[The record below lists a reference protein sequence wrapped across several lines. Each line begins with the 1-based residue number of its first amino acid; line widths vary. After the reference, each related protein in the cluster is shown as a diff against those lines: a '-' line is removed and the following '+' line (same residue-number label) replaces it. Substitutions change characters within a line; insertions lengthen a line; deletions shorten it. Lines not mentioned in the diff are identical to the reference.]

1 MPDRGRIIAAGQS
14 RTGVRP
20 ARTGAPPV
28 ARGGMAESRPMRLP
42 ATFRLFLPL
51 LLIALAGCGEQ
62 PLNSPYPA
70 GEKDANTLYAA
81 FAERPKHLDPAVAYN
96 SNEYVF
102 IQQVYEPPL
111 QYHYLRRPYTL
122 VPLSATELPRT
133 TLLDA
138 TGKALPADA
147 DPTRAAASEYE
158 IHIRPGIRYAPH
170 PAFARDDAGKLRYHH
185 LDAAAL
191 GHINTLTDFAQS
203 GSRELTAADYVYQIK
218 RLASPRAQSPI
229 SGLLQAHIA
238 GFDELTKTLAAADG
252 GTWLDLRRF
261 DLAGVQAVDRY
272 TLRIRLSDVYPQ
284 FTYWLAMPFFAPL
297 PWEADRF
304 YSQPGLAARN
314 ISLDWYPVGTGPFM
328 LTVNDPNRRMVLER
342 NPLFRGEPYPTDG
355 EPGDAAAGLLADAG
369 KPMPFID
376 RAVFSLER
384 ESIPVWTKF
393 LQGYYDRSSVGSD
406 SFDRVV
412 NLGGGGELQ
421 LNDRMRARGMRLS
434 SSVMTSVYYT
444 GFNMLDD
451 TVGGDGEK
459 PRALRQAIAIAIDQ
473 EESIAIFQ
481 NGLGV
486 AMQGPLPPGIFGYR
500 DGAAGINPYV
510 YRWQAGHPQRLG
522 LDRARALL
530 AQAGYP
536 NGRDAVSG
544 KPLVLYFD
552 STASG
557 PDAKSYLD
565 WLRKQFDK
573 LGVQL
578 VVRSTDYNRF
588 QDKMRRGQAQIY
600 QWGWNADYP
609 DPENFL
615 FLFYGPNGKVKHGGE
630 NASNYANPE
639 FDRAFER
646 MRLLPNGPE
655 RQQLIDRMVE
665 LLRRDA
671 PWVAG
676 SHPQQVVLD
685 HAWNANLKPN
695 DMATNT
701 LKYLRLNPSL
711 RAQMRA
717 AWNTPH
723 WAPVVA
729 IGVLALLVA
738 VPAVRL
744 WRRRLGASAVGDIG
758 KNA

>member
-1 MPDRGRIIAAGQS
+1 
-14 RTGVRP
+14 
-20 ARTGAPPV
+20 
-28 ARGGMAESRPMRLP
+28 MRLP
-42 ATFRLFLPL
+42 APFRLLLPL
-51 LLIALAGCGEQ
+51 LLIALAGCGEA

-70 GEKDANTLYAA
+70 AEQNANTLYAA
-81 FAERPKHLDPAVAYN
+81 FAERPKHLDPAVAYS
-96 SNEYVF
+96 SNEYAF

-111 QYHYLRRPYTL
+111 QYHYLRRPFAL
-122 VPLSATELPRT
+122 VPLSAAELPRT
-133 TLLDA
+133 TLLDRA
-138 TGKALPADA
+138 GNALPAGA
-147 DPTRAAASEYE
+147 DPARAKASMYE
-158 IHIRPGIRYAPH
+158 IRIQPGIRYAPH
-170 PAFARDDAGKLRYHH
+170 PAFARGDDGRLLYHR
-185 LDAAAL
+185 LDPAAL
-191 GHINTLTDFAQS
+191 GRIDTLADFAQRA
-203 GSRELTAADYVYQIK
+203 SRELTADDYVYQIK
-218 RLASPRAQSPI
+218 RLASPRVQSPI
-229 SGLLQAHIA
+229 RGLLQAHIA
-238 GFDELTKTLAAADG
+238 GFAQLTQALAAADEDG
-252 GTWLDLRRF
+252 WLDLRRF

-272 TLRIRLSDVYPQ
+272 TLRIRLTDVYPQ

-304 YSQPGLAARN
+304 YSQPGLAAKN
-314 ISLDWYPVGTGPFM
+314 ISLDWYPVGTGPYM
-328 LTVNDPNRRMVLER
+328 LSVNDPNRRMVLER
-342 NPLFRGEPYPTDG
+342 NPLFRGEPYPADG

-376 RAVFSLER
+376 RAVYSLER

-393 LQGYYDRSSVGSD
+393 LQGYYDRSAVGMD
-406 SFDRVV
+406 SFDQVV
-412 NLGGGGELQ
+412 NLGAGGELE
-421 LNDRMRARGMRLS
+421 LTEAMRARGMRLS
-434 SSVMTSVYYT
+434 SSVMSSIYYT

-451 TVGGDGEK
+451 TVGGDGPK
-459 PRALRQAIAIAIDQ
+459 QRALRQAIAIAIDQ

-481 NGLGV
+481 NGLGL

-500 DGAAGINPYV
+500 DGEAGINPYV
-510 YRWQAGHPQRLG
+510 YGWQAGRPQRLG
-522 LDRARALL
+522 IERARALL
-530 AQAGYP
+530 KTAGYP

-552 STASG
+552 SMASG
-557 PDAKSYLD
+557 PDAKSYMD
-565 WLRKQFDK
+565 WLRKQFGK

-630 NASNYANPE
+630 NASNYANAE

-646 MRLLPNGPE
+646 MRVLPNGDE
-655 RQQLIDRMVE
+655 RQRLIDRMVE

-676 SHPQQVVLD
+676 FHPQQVVLN
-685 HAWNANLKPN
+685 HAWTGNLKPN

-701 LKYLRLNPSL
+701 LKYQRLDPSL
-711 RAQMRA
+711 RASMRA
-717 AWNTPH
+717 AWNKPR

-729 IGVLALLVA
+729 VGALLLLST

-744 WRRRLGASAVGDIG
+744 WRKRLRANAHGDHP
-758 KNA
+758 

>member
-1 MPDRGRIIAAGQS
+1 
-14 RTGVRP
+14 
-20 ARTGAPPV
+20 
-28 ARGGMAESRPMRLP
+28 MRLP
-42 ATFRLFLPL
+42 APFRLLLPL
-51 LLIALAGCGEQ
+51 LLIALAGCGEA

-70 GEKDANTLYAA
+70 GEQNANTLYAA
-81 FAERPKHLDPAVAYN
+81 FAERPKHLDPAVAYS
-96 SNEYVF
+96 SNEYAF

-111 QYHYLRRPYTL
+111 QYHYLRRPYAL
-122 VPLSATELPRT
+122 VPLSAVELPRT
-133 TLLDA
+133 TLLDRA
-138 TGKALPADA
+138 GNALPADA
-147 DPTRAAASEYE
+147 DPARAAASMYE
-158 IHIRPGIRYAPH
+158 IRIQPGIRYAPH
-170 PAFARDDAGKLRYHH
+170 PAFARAGAGRLLYHR
-185 LDAAAL
+185 LDPAAL
-191 GHINTLTDFAQS
+191 GRINTLADFAQRA
-203 GSRELTAADYVYQIK
+203 SRELTADDYVYQIK
-218 RLASPRAQSPI
+218 RLASPRVQSPI
-229 SGLLQAHIA
+229 RGLLQAHIA
-238 GFDELTKTLAAADG
+238 GFAELTQALAAADDG
-252 GTWLDLRRF
+252 RWLDLRHF
-261 DLAGVQAVDRY
+261 DLAGAQAIDRY
-272 TLRIRLSDVYPQ
+272 TLRIRLNDVYPQ

-304 YSQPGLAARN
+304 YSQPGLAAKN

-342 NPLFRGEPYPTDG
+342 NPLFRGEPYPVDG
-355 EPGDAAAGLLADAG
+355 EPGDAAAGLLSDAG

-376 RAVFSLER
+376 RAVYSLER

-393 LQGYYDRSSVGSD
+393 LQGYYDRSAVGMD
-406 SFDRVV
+406 SFDQVV
-412 NLGGGGELQ
+412 NLGAGGELE
-421 LNDRMRARGMRLS
+421 LTDAMRARGMRLS
-434 SSVMTSVYYT
+434 SSVMSSIFYT

-451 TVGGDGEK
+451 TVGGYGQK
-459 PRALRQAIAIAIDQ
+459 QRALRQAIAIAIDQ

-500 DGAAGINPYV
+500 DGEAGINPYV
-510 YRWQAGHPQRLG
+510 YGWQAGRPRRLG
-522 LDRARALL
+522 IERARALL
-530 AQAGYP
+530 ETAGYP

-552 STASG
+552 SMASG

-565 WLRKQFDK
+565 WLRKQFGK

-630 NASNYANPE
+630 NASNYANAQ

-646 MRLLPNGPE
+646 MRVLPNGAE
-655 RQQLIDRMVE
+655 RQRLIDRMVE

-676 SHPQQVVLD
+676 FHPQQVVLN
-685 HAWNANLKPN
+685 HAWTGNLKPN

-701 LKYLRLNPSL
+701 LKYQRLDPPL
-711 RAQMRA
+711 RARMRA
-717 AWNTPH
+717 AWNKPR
-723 WAPVVA
+723 WAPVAAV
-729 IGVLALLVA
+729 GALLLLST
-738 VPAVRL
+738 VPAIRL
-744 WRRRLGASAVGDIG
+744 WRKRLLS
-758 KNA
+758 NAHDDSGNRL

>member
-1 MPDRGRIIAAGQS
+1 
-14 RTGVRP
+14 
-20 ARTGAPPV
+20 
-28 ARGGMAESRPMRLP
+28 MRLLAP
-42 ATFRLFLPL
+42 FHQLLPL

-70 GEKDANTLYAA
+70 SEKDSNTLYAA
-81 FAERPKHLDPAVAYN
+81 FAERPKHLDPAIAYS
-96 SNEYVF
+96 SNEYAF

-122 VPLSATELPRT
+122 VPLSATELPGT
-133 TLLDA
+133 TLLDT
-138 TGKALPADA
+138 TGKTLPADA

-170 PAFARDDAGKLRYHH
+170 PAFARDGAGQLRYHR

-191 GHINTLTDFAQS
+191 GRINTLADFAER
-203 GSRELTAADYVYQIK
+203 GSRELTATDYVYQIK
-218 RLASPRAQSPI
+218 RLASPRVQSPI
-229 SGLLQAHIA
+229 RGLLQAHVA
-238 GFDELTKTLAAADG
+238 GFDELAKALTAHDSSP
-252 GTWLDLRRF
+252 WLDLRRF

-272 TLRIRLSDVYPQ
+272 TLRIRLTDVYPQ
-284 FTYWLAMPFFAPL
+284 FMYWLAMPFFAPL

-304 YSQPGLAARN
+304 YSQPGLAAKN

-342 NPLFRGEPYPTDG
+342 NPLFRGEPYPADG

-376 RAVFSLER
+376 RAVYSLER

-393 LQGYYDRSSVGSD
+393 LQGYYDRSAVGTD
-406 SFDRVV
+406 SFDQVV
-412 NLGGGGELQ
+412 NLGAGGELE
-421 LNDRMRARGMRLS
+421 LTDAMRARGMRLS
-434 SSVMTSVYYT
+434 SSVMSSIFYT

-451 TVGGDGEK
+451 TVGGYGEK
-459 PRALRQAIAIAIDQ
+459 QRALRQAIAIAIDQ

-486 AMQGPLPPGIFGYR
+486 AMQGPLPPGIFGHR
-500 DGAAGINPYV
+500 DGEAGINRHV
-510 YRWQAGHPQRLG
+510 YRWANGQPQRLG
-522 LDRARALL
+522 IERARVLL
-530 AQAGYP
+530 RTAGYP

-552 STASG
+552 SMASG
-557 PDAKSYLD
+557 PDAKGYLD

-615 FLFYGPNGKVKHGGE
+615 FLFYGPNGKVRHGGE

-646 MRLLPNGPE
+646 MRVLPNGAE
-655 RQQLIDRMVE
+655 RQRLIDRMVE

-676 SHPQQVVLD
+676 FHPQQVVLN
-685 HAWNANLKPN
+685 HAWNGNLKPN

-701 LKYLRLNPSL
+701 LKYQRLDPAL

-717 AWNTPH
+717 AWNPPRWTP
-723 WAPVVA
+723 VA
-729 IGVLALLVA
+729 AVGGLLLLTA
-738 VPAVRL
+738 VPPIRL
-744 WRRRLGASAVGDIG
+744 WRKRLRASALGTG
-758 KNA
+758 SRA